1 MTKREMINRYLSSI
15 GCSLTQGDSCEPIL
29 PFLLGDCIYTIFNK
43 DIAPLQLE
51 RKEQVIRSH
60 WCRNYTMFNLPFFQA
75 VGVSSYEQ
83 IYDVMDDFEGFISV
97 NLMQLRSALML
108 LLQDVPFERRGVI
121 VSALLCHVLAQ
132 AAQCAWG
139 NVYRHRKVMGH
150 TKDGRSM
157 TLDRPDKN
165 RHLDAINDDAF
176 RLANIWH
183 TSIEKALV
191 DPNKTK
197 DIPVAIKALCR
208 KIYRW
213 VETN

>member
-1 MTKREMINRYLSSI
+1 MTKQDLIDRYMKSTGRTLE
-15 GCSLTQGDSCEPIL
+15 QGENAEPLL

-43 DIAPLQLE
+43 DIAPLRLE
-51 RKEQVIRSH
+51 RKEKVIRSH

-75 VGVSSYEQ
+75 IGVSGYDQ
-83 IYDVMDDFEGFISV
+83 IYDVMDDFEEYISV
-97 NLMQLRSALML
+97 SLMQLRSALML
-108 LLQDVPFERRGVI
+108 FLQDVPFERRNVI
-121 VSALLCHVLAQ
+121 VSSLLCHVLAQ

-139 NVYRHRKVMGH
+139 NVYRTRKVLG
-150 TKDGRSM
+150 TVDSRS
-157 TLDRPDKN
+157 LVVNKPEKN

-183 TSIEKALV
+183 NEIRKSLA

-197 DIPVAIKALCR
+197 DIPPAVTVLCR

-213 VETN
+213 LGEK